1 MVSPERVFKI
11 IAGKPIGLHV
21 GRMDS
26 LNGIDNSP
34 AVNSRQL
41 VPVETEEE
49 MKA

>member
-1 MVSPERVFKI
+1 MESPKPVFKI
-11 IAGKPIGLHV
+11 IPGKLIGLNV

-34 AVNSRQL
+34 AVNNRQL